1 MSCETA
7 REALE
12 TRLLAG
18 AEPEPRVA
26 AHVAQCSACA
36 THERVLAEL
45 AVALGGGSAPREPTP
60 ESVERARRRALG
72 ALRAHQPAPARE
84 LLGELGVAAAV
95 LALALPFA
103 FAHAWLVAEG
113 AAALLGGLL
122 PPLLLEGLGV
132 VYFGSLALAM
142 GTLFAVLPPWV
153 AKVRRG
159 RMEAA

>member
-1 MSCETA
+1 VICAAVE
-7 REALE
+7 EALAE
-12 TRLLAG
+12 RLLAG
-18 AEPEPRVA
+18 TEPAPEVS
-26 AHVAQCSACA
+26 AHVAQCAACA
-36 THERVLAEL
+36 SHERLLA
-45 AVALGGGSAPREPTP
+45 ALGAALAGEEAPSPPAP
-60 ESVERARRRALG
+60 EAVERARRRALR
-72 ALRAHQPAPARE
+72 ALRAHEPAPVRG
-84 LLGELGVAAAV
+84 LLGELAVAAAV

-113 AAALLGGLL
+113 AVALLGGLL

-153 AKVRRG
+153 ARIRRG